1 MITIELIKDSL
12 KALPFDKNITYL
24 IVYDPKDIDP
34 VIFHE
39 MMGLEEFKDT
49 KIVAIAAYDINSIR
63 VFNLKEQV

>member
-1 MITIELIKDSL
+1 MNPIQLSSALQVIKL
-12 KALPFDKNITYL
+12 DKDATYL

-49 KIVAIAAYDINSIR
+49 KIVAIASYDINSIR